1 MTPSARTR
9 SRNGSLPHRPPLAEQ
24 LADVIAREMILSGA
38 VPPGELLP
46 SEKELSRQFG
56 VSRPT
61 VREALLML
69 QYTGLVAMRH
79 GAGTFVLPR
88 PHTLTN
94 GLDRLGSIETFAQ
107 EAGES
112 IQTEETEWVEVA
124 ADAETAVRLGIEL
137 GARVLIV
144 RRIKSMGGKRVGWI
158 HDHIPEGVL
167 PFELLKSEFHGSTL
181 DVILDHPE
189 VGAEY
194 ADSDIEAVSL
204 PDEIA
209 SRLEVPTGEAALFI
223 DTVVRTFDGRGVDW
237 GRCWYLSKFFRFS
250 VRRRRQLGKRFVA
263 ADGRFPSSETAPQ
276 PSNGNPAGA
285 PAEEPAQ

>member
-1 MTPSARTR
+1 MTPGLTAG
-9 SRNGSLPHRPPLAEQ
+9 GSLRHRPPLGEQ
-24 LADVIAREMILSGA
+24 LGDAIARELILSGVVA
-38 VPPGELLP
+38 PGGLLP
-46 SEKELSRQFG
+46 SEKELSRRFG

-69 QYTGLVAMRH
+69 QYAGLVAMRH
-79 GAGTFVLPR
+79 GSGTYVLPR

-112 IQTEETEWVEVA
+112 IETEETEWVEVD
-124 ADAETAVRLGIEL
+124 ADANTAVRLGIPL
-137 GARVLIV
+137 GHRVLIV
-144 RRIKSMGGKRVGWI
+144 RRIKSLGGARVGWI
-158 HDHIPEGVL
+158 HDHIPDGVL

-204 PDEIA
+204 PTDIA
-209 SRLEVPTGEAALFI
+209 DRLGVTAGEAALFI
-223 DTVVRTFDGRGVDW
+223 DTVVRTFDGQGVDW
-237 GRCWYLSKFFRFS
+237 GMCWYLPKYFRFS
-250 VRRRRQLGKRFVA
+250 VRRRRQLGQRFAGGDARLSAFGAWSHDPEGKR
-263 ADGRFPSSETAPQ
+263 GRHPGG
-276 PSNGNPAGA
+276 NGGSDR
-285 PAEEPAQ
+285 